1 MGHLAQ
7 FDSEICFLH
16 GSFPPPDY
24 PNWDNAQIFSPNKRS
39 LRHYRALPRHQSM
52 IQFTANMKHILTI
65 IPTIAIALSSSA
77 HAAEEAKTIK
87 QLNLMELFYAGGW
100 VMYPLAGLSVIAATL
115 CLLYLFTIRQNSVV
129 SDRFMD
135 AAEAMIRSRDL
146 QGLTAFARRQSE
158 SMARITQRVLDF
170 IIANP
175 SVTLAEVREITESEG
190 SRQAGILTSRV
201 SYLSDIGNVAPM
213 LGLLGT
219 VIGMIQSFNDLSTGS
234 EGVKQMALSS
244 GISVALITTAAGL
257 IIAIPTML
265 AYAFFRT
272 RTQRYIGEME
282 AASSH
287 LVALLQTLT
296 VRAPSAANGNNAS
309 AANGR
314 SKEYTMP
321 SSDA

>member
-1 MGHLAQ
+1 MNSLLRTISLLAIGLA
-7 FDSEICFLH
+7 S
-16 GSFPPPDY
+16 S
-24 PNWDNAQIFSPNKRS
+24 AQAAEPAK
-39 LRHYRALPRHQSM
+39 
-52 IQFTANMKHILTI
+52 NMK
-65 IPTIAIALSSSA
+65 
-77 HAAEEAKTIK
+77 E
-87 QLNLMELFYAGGW
+87 LNFIEIFLAGGW
-100 VMYPLAGLSVIAATL
+100 VMYPLGLLSVIAATL

-146 QGLTAFARRQSE
+146 QGLTAFSRRQSE
-158 SMARITQRVLDF
+158 CMARITQRVLDF

-190 SRQAGILTSRV
+190 SRQSGLLTSRV
-201 SYLSDIGNVAPM
+201 SYLSDIGNIAPM

-219 VIGMIQSFNDLSTGS
+219 VIGMIQAFLDLSTGS
-234 EGVKQMALSS
+234 EGVKQMQLSS

-257 IIAIPTML
+257 MISIPTLL

-272 RTQRYIGEME
+272 RTQRYIGELE

-296 VRAPSAANGNNAS
+296 VRNTTNGNANA
-309 AANGR
+309 GTR
-314 SKEYTMP
+314 TKEYSIP
-321 SSDA
+321 SNEA

>member
-1 MGHLAQ
+1 MNH
-7 FDSEICFLH
+7 
-16 GSFPPPDY
+16 SF
-24 PNWDNAQIFSPNKRS
+24 R
-39 LRHYRALPRHQSM
+39 
-52 IQFTANMKHILTI
+52 I
-65 IPTIAIALSSSA
+65 IPALMLALASTASA
-77 HAAEEAKTIK
+77 ADKAADPTKSIQE
-87 QLNLMELFYAGGW
+87 LNFMELFVQGGV
-100 VMYPLAGLSVIAATL
+100 VMYPLAGLSVIAASL

-146 QGLTAFARRQSE
+146 QGLTTFSRRQSE
-158 SMARITQRVLDF
+158 CMARITQRVLDF

-190 SRQAGILTSRV
+190 SRQSGLLTSRV
-201 SYLSDIGNVAPM
+201 SYLSDIGNIAPM

-219 VIGMIQSFNDLSTGS
+219 VIGMIQAFLELSQGN
-234 EGVKQMALSS
+234 EGVKQMQLSS
-244 GISVALITTAAGL
+244 GISSALITTAAGL

-272 RTQRYIGEME
+272 RTQRYIGELE

-296 VRAPSAANGNNAS
+296 VRSPQANQSTPRNKDYQIT
-309 AANGR
+309 NGQD
-314 SKEYTMP
+314 S
-321 SSDA
+321 

>member
-1 MGHLAQ
+1 MESLDLSLPSRKKDVI
-7 FDSEICFLH
+7 F
-16 GSFPPPDY
+16 FP
-24 PNWDNAQIFSPNKRS
+24 NMNSR
-39 LRHYRALPRHQSM
+39 LP
-52 IQFTANMKHILTI
+52 I
-65 IPTIAIALSSSA
+65 IPALALALAHSA
-77 HAAEEAKTIK
+77 EGAEKAASEATNIQ
-87 QLNLMELFYAGGW
+87 QLNFMELFVQGGP
-100 VMYPLAGLSVIAATL
+100 VMYPLAGLSIIAATL

-135 AAEAMIRSRDL
+135 AAESMIRSRDL
-146 QGLTAFARRQSE
+146 QGLTSFSRRQSE
-158 SMARITQRVLDF
+158 CMARITQRVLDF

-190 SRQAGILTSRV
+190 SRQAGILSSRV

-219 VIGMIQSFNDLSTGS
+219 VIGMIQAFFDLSQGN
-234 EGVKQMALSS
+234 EGVKQMQLSS
-244 GISVALITTAAGL
+244 GISTALITTAAGL

-272 RTQRYIGEME
+272 RTQRYIGELE

-296 VRAPSAANGNNAS
+296 VRAPQTGTGNSRNKDYQITNGQE
-309 AANGR
+309 G
-314 SKEYTMP
+314 
-321 SSDA
+321 

>member
-1 MGHLAQ
+1 MNRIFRILPLLAVI
-7 FDSEICFLH
+7 FAPHAYGADAPSTAA
-16 GSFPPPDY
+16 PDLQ
-24 PNWDNAQIFSPNKRS
+24 NLNF
-39 LRHYRALPRHQSM
+39 
-52 IQFTANMKHILTI
+52 
-65 IPTIAIALSSSA
+65 
-77 HAAEEAKTIK
+77 IK
-87 QLNLMELFYAGGW
+87 LFFQGGP
-100 VMYPLAGLSVIAATL
+100 VMYPLAGLSVIAAAL

-135 AAEAMIRSRDL
+135 AAESMIRSRDL
-146 QGLTAFARRQSE
+146 QGLASYCRRQSE
-158 SMARITQRVLDF
+158 CMARITQRVLDF

-219 VIGMIQSFNDLSTGS
+219 VLGMIQSFFELSTGN
-234 EGVKQMALSS
+234 EGVKHMQLSS
-244 GISVALITTAAGL
+244 GISIALITTAAGL

-296 VRAPSAANGNNAS
+296 VRSTAS
-309 AANGR
+309 SPNSVAQRKRDYQITN
-314 SKEYTMP
+314 EP
-321 SSDA
+321 DA

>member
-1 MGHLAQ
+1 MNL
-7 FDSEICFLH
+7 
-16 GSFPPPDY
+16 
-24 PNWDNAQIFSPNKRS
+24 S
-39 LRHYRALPRHQSM
+39 LRIFLLLALALAGAAQGAEKTTDQAKN
-52 IQFTANMKHILTI
+52 IQ
-65 IPTIAIALSSSA
+65 
-77 HAAEEAKTIK
+77 E
-87 QLNLMELFYAGGW
+87 LNFMELFVQGGP
-100 VMYPLAGLSVIAATL
+100 VMYPLAGLSIIAATL

-135 AAEAMIRSRDL
+135 AAESMIRSRDL
-146 QGLTAFARRQSE
+146 QGLTNFSRRQSE
-158 SMARITQRVLDF
+158 CMARITQRVLDF

-190 SRQAGILTSRV
+190 SRQAGILSSRV

-219 VIGMIQSFNDLSTGS
+219 VIGMIQAFLDLSQGN
-234 EGVKQMALSS
+234 EGVKQMQLSS
-244 GISVALITTAAGL
+244 GISTALITTAAGL

-272 RTQRYIGEME
+272 RTQRYIGELE

-296 VRAPSAANGNNAS
+296 VKAPQTATNP
-309 AANGR
+309 GR
-314 SKEYTMP
+314 NKEYQV
-321 SSDA
+321 SGGQEG

>member
-1 MGHLAQ
+1 MNRFLRILPALA
-7 FDSEICFLH
+7 LALVTTAH
-16 GSFPPPDY
+16 G
-24 PNWDNAQIFSPNKRS
+24 AEK
-39 LRHYRALPRHQSM
+39 
-52 IQFTANMKHILTI
+52 
-65 IPTIAIALSSSA
+65 
-77 HAAEEAKTIK
+77 AAESTKSIK
-87 QLNLMELFYAGGW
+87 ELNFMELFVQGGP

-146 QGLTAFARRQSE
+146 QGLTSFSRRQSE
-158 SMARITQRVLDF
+158 CMARITQRVLDF

-190 SRQAGILTSRV
+190 SRQSGILTSRV

-219 VIGMIQSFNDLSTGS
+219 VIGMIQAFLDLSQGN
-234 EGVKQMALSS
+234 EGVKQMQLSS
-244 GISVALITTAAGL
+244 GISTALITTAAGL

-272 RTQRYIGEME
+272 RTQRYIGELE

-296 VRAPSAANGNNAS
+296 VRAPAAATPTTPRNKDYSISNGQD
-309 AANGR
+309 G
-314 SKEYTMP
+314 
-321 SSDA
+321 

>member
-1 MGHLAQ
+1 MRKITNG
-7 FDSEICFLH
+7 
-16 GSFPPPDY
+16 FP
-24 PNWDNAQIFSPNKRS
+24 RS
-39 LRHYRALPRHQSM
+39 VVALPRNHDT
-52 IQFTANMKHILTI
+52 IAANMKHCFRI
-65 IPTIAIALSSSA
+65 IPALWLAIASTA
-77 HAAEEAKTIK
+77 HGAEKTADPAKSI
-87 QLNLMELFYAGGW
+87 QELNFMELFVQGGP
-100 VMYPLAGLSVIAATL
+100 VMYPLAGLSIISASL

-135 AAEAMIRSRDL
+135 AAESMIRSRDL
-146 QGLTAFARRQSE
+146 QGLTAYSRRQSE
-158 SMARITQRVLDF
+158 CMARITQRVLDF

-190 SRQAGILTSRV
+190 SRQSGLLSSRV

-219 VIGMIQSFNDLSTGS
+219 VIGMIQAFLELSQGN
-234 EGVKQMALSS
+234 EGVKQMQLSS
-244 GISVALITTAAGL
+244 GISTALITTAAGL

-272 RTQRYIGEME
+272 RTQRYIGELE

-296 VRAPSAANGNNAS
+296 VRSPQGSQNTARQKDYQITNGQDS
-309 AANGR
+309 
-314 SKEYTMP
+314 
-321 SSDA
+321 

>member
-1 MGHLAQ
+1 MNRIISLSAIISLLSATSAFGADAQ
-7 FDSEICFLH
+7 
-16 GSFPPPDY
+16 
-24 PNWDNAQIFSPNKRS
+24 PNKE
-39 LRHYRALPRHQSM
+39 
-52 IQFTANMKHILTI
+52 QFNIMD
-65 IPTIAIALSSSA
+65 
-77 HAAEEAKTIK
+77 
-87 QLNLMELFYAGGW
+87 LFFQGGP

-135 AAEAMIRSRDL
+135 EAESLIRSRDL
-146 QGLTAFARRQSE
+146 QGLTAFSRRQSE
-158 SMARITQRVLDF
+158 CMARITQRVLDF

-190 SRQAGILTSRV
+190 SRQAGILTARV

-219 VIGMIQSFNDLSTGS
+219 VLGMIQAFFDLSHGT
-234 EGVKQMALSS
+234 EGVKQMELSS

-272 RTQRYIGEME
+272 RTQRYIGELE

-296 VRAPSAANGNNAS
+296 VRPQTNTNGNGNNR
-309 AANGR
+309 G
-314 SKEYTMP
+314 KDYQMP
-321 SSDA
+321 SPQEM

>member
-1 MGHLAQ
+1 MNL
-7 FDSEICFLH
+7 
-16 GSFPPPDY
+16 
-24 PNWDNAQIFSPNKRS
+24 S
-39 LRHYRALPRHQSM
+39 LRIFLLLALALAGAAQGAEKTTDQAKN
-52 IQFTANMKHILTI
+52 IQ
-65 IPTIAIALSSSA
+65 
-77 HAAEEAKTIK
+77 E
-87 QLNLMELFYAGGW
+87 LNFMELFVQGGP
-100 VMYPLAGLSVIAATL
+100 VMYPLAGLSIIAATL

-135 AAEAMIRSRDL
+135 EAESMIRSRDL
-146 QGLTAFARRQSE
+146 QGLTNFSRRQSE
-158 SMARITQRVLDF
+158 CMARITQRVLDF

-190 SRQAGILTSRV
+190 SRQAGILSSRV

-219 VIGMIQSFNDLSTGS
+219 VIGMIQAFFDLSQGN
-234 EGVKQMALSS
+234 EGVKQMQLSS
-244 GISVALITTAAGL
+244 GISTALITTAAGL

-272 RTQRYIGEME
+272 RTQRYIGELE

-296 VRAPSAANGNNAS
+296 VKSPQTANS
-309 AANGR
+309 SGR
-314 SKEYTMP
+314 NKEYQV
-321 SSDA
+321 SGGQEG

>member
-1 MGHLAQ
+1 MH
-7 FDSEICFLH
+7 
-16 GSFPPPDY
+16 FPRLLF
-24 PNWDNAQIFSPNKRS
+24 PN
-39 LRHYRALPRHQSM
+39 SM
-52 IQFTANMKHILTI
+52 IQSTPNMNRIISLSTI
-65 IPTIAIALSSSA
+65 IGLLSATSALGA
-77 HAAEEAKTIK
+77 DAKPAADQYNVID
-87 QLNLMELFYAGGW
+87 LFFQGGW

-115 CLLYLFTIRQNSVV
+115 CLLYFFTIRQNSVV

-135 AAEAMIRSRDL
+135 EAESMIRARDL
-146 QGLTAFARRQSE
+146 QGLTAYSRRQSE
-158 SMARITQRVLDF
+158 CMARITQRVLDF

-190 SRQAGILTSRV
+190 SRQAGILTARV

-219 VIGMIQSFNDLSTGS
+219 VLGMIQSFFELSKGV

-272 RTQRYIGEME
+272 RTQRYIGELE

-296 VRAPSAANGNNAS
+296 VRPQATNTGNN
-309 AANGR
+309 NRG
-314 SKEYTMP
+314 KDYQMP
-321 SSDA
+321 SSQDM

>member
-1 MGHLAQ
+1 MNRCLRIFPALAITLV
-7 FDSEICFLH
+7 SAAH
-16 GSFPPPDY
+16 GAEKAA
-24 PNWDNAQIFSPNKRS
+24 AQ
-39 LRHYRALPRHQSM
+39 
-52 IQFTANMKHILTI
+52 T
-65 IPTIAIALSSSA
+65 
-77 HAAEEAKTIK
+77 KTI
-87 QLNLMELFYAGGW
+87 QELSFMELFVQGGP

-146 QGLTAFARRQSE
+146 QGLTSYSRRQSE
-158 SMARITQRVLDF
+158 CMARITQRVLDF

-190 SRQAGILTSRV
+190 SRQSGILTSRV

-219 VIGMIQSFNDLSTGS
+219 VLGMIQAFLDLSQGN
-234 EGVKQMALSS
+234 EGVKQMQLSS
-244 GISVALITTAAGL
+244 GISTALITTAAGL

-272 RTQRYIGEME
+272 RTQRYIGELE

-296 VRAPSAANGNNAS
+296 VRAPSGTTTTPQRN
-309 AANGR
+309 
-314 SKEYTMP
+314 KEYQI
-321 SSDA
+321 SSGQDG

>member
-1 MGHLAQ
+1 MNRCLRIFFLLALAFTGTALGADKPGGNPKSIQ
-7 FDSEICFLH
+7 ELNFIEIFV
-16 GSFPPPDY
+16 
-24 PNWDNAQIFSPNKRS
+24 Q
-39 LRHYRALPRHQSM
+39 
-52 IQFTANMKHILTI
+52 
-65 IPTIAIALSSSA
+65 
-77 HAAEEAKTIK
+77 
-87 QLNLMELFYAGGW
+87 GGP
-100 VMYPLAGLSVIAATL
+100 VMYPLAGLSVIAVTL

-135 AAEAMIRSRDL
+135 AAETMIRSRDL
-146 QGLTAFARRQSE
+146 QGLTAYSRRQSE
-158 SMARITQRVLDF
+158 CMARITQRVLDF

-190 SRQAGILTSRV
+190 SRQSGILTSRV

-219 VIGMIQSFNDLSTGS
+219 VLGMIQSFFELSTGN
-234 EGVKQMALSS
+234 EGVKHMQLSS
-244 GISVALITTAAGL
+244 GISIALITTAAGL

-272 RTQRYIGEME
+272 RTQRYIGELE

-296 VRAPSAANGNNAS
+296 VRAPSAGTTPQRN
-309 AANGR
+309 
-314 SKEYTMP
+314 KEYQI
-321 SSDA
+321 SNGHDS

>member
-1 MGHLAQ
+1 MR
-7 FDSEICFLH
+7 EITN
-16 GSFPPPDY
+16 G
-24 PNWDNAQIFSPNKRS
+24 ITRS
-39 LRHYRALPRHQSM
+39 IVALPR
-52 IQFTANMKHILTI
+52 IRDTIAANMNHSFRI
-65 IPTIAIALSSSA
+65 IPALALAIASTA
-77 HAAEEAKTIK
+77 HGAEKTADPLK
-87 QLNLMELFYAGGW
+87 SVQELNFMELFAQGGP
-100 VMYPLAGLSVIAATL
+100 VMYPLAGLSIISATL

-135 AAEAMIRSRDL
+135 TAEAMIRSRDL
-146 QGLTAFARRQSE
+146 QGLTNFSRRQSE
-158 SMARITQRVLDF
+158 CMARITQRVLDF

-190 SRQAGILTSRV
+190 SRQSGLLSSRV

-219 VIGMIQSFNDLSTGS
+219 VIGMIQAFLELSQGN
-234 EGVKQMALSS
+234 EGVKQMQLSS
-244 GISVALITTAAGL
+244 GISTALITTAAGL

-272 RTQRYIGEME
+272 RTQRYIGELE

-296 VRAPSAANGNNAS
+296 VRAPQSGQSAARGKDYQITNNQD
-309 AANGR
+309 G
-314 SKEYTMP
+314 
-321 SSDA
+321 

>member
-1 MGHLAQ
+1 
-7 FDSEICFLH
+7 
-16 GSFPPPDY
+16 
-24 PNWDNAQIFSPNKRS
+24 
-39 LRHYRALPRHQSM
+39 
-52 IQFTANMKHILTI
+52 MKHCFRI
-65 IPTIAIALSSSA
+65 IPALWLAIASTA
-77 HAAEEAKTIK
+77 HGAEKTADPAKSI
-87 QLNLMELFYAGGW
+87 QELNFMELFVQGGP
-100 VMYPLAGLSVIAATL
+100 VMYPLAGLSIISASL

-135 AAEAMIRSRDL
+135 EAESMIRARDL
-146 QGLTAFARRQSE
+146 QGLTAYSRRKSE
-158 SMARITQRVLDF
+158 CMARITQRVLDF

-190 SRQAGILTSRV
+190 SRQSGLLSSRV

-219 VIGMIQSFNDLSTGS
+219 VIGMIQAFLELSQGN
-234 EGVKQMALSS
+234 EGVKQMQLSS
-244 GISVALITTAAGL
+244 GISTALITTAAGL

-272 RTQRYIGEME
+272 RTQRYIGELE

-296 VRAPSAANGNNAS
+296 VRSPQGSQNTARQKDYQITNGQDS
-309 AANGR
+309 
-314 SKEYTMP
+314 
-321 SSDA
+321 

>member
-1 MGHLAQ
+1 MNRFYRILFLLVLVLAPNAYGAEAPKAGLKSMQ
-7 FDSEICFLH
+7 ELNFL
-16 GSFPPPDY
+16 
-24 PNWDNAQIFSPNKRS
+24 
-39 LRHYRALPRHQSM
+39 
-52 IQFTANMKHILTI
+52 
-65 IPTIAIALSSSA
+65 
-77 HAAEEAKTIK
+77 
-87 QLNLMELFYAGGW
+87 ELFIQGGP
-100 VMYPLAGLSVIAATL
+100 VMYPLAGLSIIAASL

-135 AAEAMIRSRDL
+135 AAESMIRSRDL
-146 QGLTAFARRQSE
+146 QGLASFCRRQSE
-158 SMARITQRVLDF
+158 CMARITQRVLDF

-190 SRQAGILTSRV
+190 SRQSGILTSRV

-219 VIGMIQSFNDLSTGS
+219 VLGMIQSFFELSTGN
-234 EGVKQMALSS
+234 EGVKHMQLSS
-244 GISVALITTAAGL
+244 GISTALITTAAGL
-257 IIAIPTML
+257 IIAIPTLL

-296 VRAPSAANGNNAS
+296 VRAPSTNS
-309 AANGR
+309 AASRKRDYQISNDP
-314 SKEYTMP
+314 E
-321 SSDA
+321 D

>member
-1 MGHLAQ
+1 
-7 FDSEICFLH
+7 
-16 GSFPPPDY
+16 
-24 PNWDNAQIFSPNKRS
+24 
-39 LRHYRALPRHQSM
+39 
-52 IQFTANMKHILTI
+52 
-65 IPTIAIALSSSA
+65 
-77 HAAEEAKTIK
+77 
-87 QLNLMELFYAGGW
+87 MELFVQGGP

-146 QGLTAFARRQSE
+146 QGLTAFSRRQSE
-158 SMARITQRVLDF
+158 CMARITQRVLDF

-219 VIGMIQSFNDLSTGS
+219 VIGMIQAFLDLSQGT
-234 EGVKQMALSS
+234 EGVKQMQLSS
-244 GISVALITTAAGL
+244 GISTALITTAAGL

-296 VRAPSAANGNNAS
+296 VRAPSTTNGNNA

-314 SKEYTMP
+314 SKEYSMP
-321 SSDA
+321 TGEA

>member
-1 MGHLAQ
+1 MNR
-7 FDSEICFLH
+7 FCRCFFSMLLF
-16 GSFPPPDY
+16 FP
-24 PNWDNAQIFSPNKRS
+24 
-39 LRHYRALPRHQSM
+39 L
-52 IQFTANMKHILTI
+52 
-65 IPTIAIALSSSA
+65 SA
-77 HAAEEAKTIK
+77 HAAEAEKNALGGLQEMNFI
-87 QLNLMELFYAGGW
+87 QLFKDGGF
-100 VMYPLAGLSVIAATL
+100 VMYPLAGLSVVSAML

-135 AAEAMIRSRDL
+135 AAESMIRSRDL
-146 QGLTAFARRQSE
+146 QGLASYCRRQSE
-158 SMARITQRVLDF
+158 CMARITQRVLDF

-219 VIGMIQSFNDLSTGS
+219 VIGMIQAFIELSNGQ
-234 EGVKQMALSS
+234 EGVKHMQLSS
-244 GISVALITTAAGL
+244 GISAALVTTAAGL

-296 VRAPSAANGNNAS
+296 VRSAA
-309 AANGR
+309 
-314 SKEYTMP
+314 
-321 SSDA
+321 SSPNSVAQRKRDYQITNDPDA

>member
-1 MGHLAQ
+1 MNR
-7 FDSEICFLH
+7 CFR
-16 GSFPPPDY
+16 
-24 PNWDNAQIFSPNKRS
+24 IIS
-39 LRHYRALPRHQSM
+39 LL
-52 IQFTANMKHILTI
+52 
-65 IPTIAIALSSSA
+65 AIAMACSA
-77 HAAEEAKTIK
+77 QAAEKAAEGAKNIQ
-87 QLNLMELFYAGGW
+87 QLNFIELFIQGGP

-135 AAEAMIRSRDL
+135 AAETMIRARDL
-146 QGLTAFARRQSE
+146 QGLTNFSRRQSE
-158 SMARITQRVLDF
+158 CMARITQRVLDF

-190 SRQAGILTSRV
+190 SRQSGILTGRV

-219 VIGMIQSFNDLSTGS
+219 VLGMIQAFLELSQGN
-234 EGVKQMALSS
+234 EGVKQMQLSS
-244 GISVALITTAAGL
+244 GISTALITTAAGL

-272 RTQRYIGEME
+272 RTQRYIGELE

-296 VRAPSAANGNNAS
+296 VRAPSTSAPQQRNKDYPISNGQ
-309 AANGR
+309 NG
-314 SKEYTMP
+314 
-321 SSDA
+321 